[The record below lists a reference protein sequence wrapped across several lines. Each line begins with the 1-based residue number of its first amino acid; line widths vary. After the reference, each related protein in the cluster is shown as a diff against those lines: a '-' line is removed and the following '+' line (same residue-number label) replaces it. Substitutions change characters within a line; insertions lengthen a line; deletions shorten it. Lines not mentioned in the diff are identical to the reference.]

1 MNKPR
6 GSGNVDQPHFQR
18 LPLSELRQ
26 GRHGKHHDLASR
38 IAGEIEALADG
49 EALKIPVESMDISL
63 ANLRSAVSRAMTS
76 RGVKIGTFSDG
87 ESLFVWRKTA
97 GTARYER
104 QRGSRKLSKNKQT
117 KASGT
122 PAVVG

>member
-1 MNKPR
+1 MNTPR
-6 GSGNVDQPHFQR
+6 RSGNVDQPQFER

-38 IAGEIEALADG
+38 VAREIEALADG
-49 EALKIPVESMDISL
+49 EALKIPVDSMDVSL

-104 QRGSRKLSKNKQT
+104 KRGSRQRKQP
-117 KASGT
+117 KGSGT
-122 PAVVG
+122 SSL

>member
-1 MNKPR
+1 MNAPR
-6 GSGNVDQPHFQR
+6 RSPVNTDPPEFER

-26 GRHGKHHDLASR
+26 GRHGKHHDLVGR

-49 EALKIPVESMDISL
+49 EALRIPVESMDISL

-104 QRGSRKLSKNKQT
+104 KRGKK
-117 KASGT
+117 
-122 PAVVG
+122 